1 MSTISS
7 IPPTMQ
13 PQQVPAAPSI
23 SIQDLQNLL
32 IVVDLATQRGAFRG
46 PELSQVGALFDKI
59 NQFVQSTM
67 PADAEGQQSNMQQSA
82 ALPAPTPVMPMTP
95 PFAPKAGV

>member
-7 IPPTMQ
+7 IPPAMQ
-13 PQQVPAAPSI
+13 PQQALAAPSI

-59 NQFVQSTM
+59 NQFVQSAM
-67 PADAEGQQSNMQQSA
+67 PADAAGQQDNAQA
-82 ALPAPTPVMPMTP
+82 AAPPAPTPVMPMTP
-95 PFAPKAGV
+95 PFAPKAGA